1 LVFTVTPPLAAG
13 AELVLLGACAGA
25 LAAVLVVLELLL
37 PHPAA
42 TSATIIVAAPT
53 AKVCLTM
60 TSSVSRDIRYVTS

>member
-1 LVFTVTPPLAAG
+1 MLTVTPPLAAG
-13 AELVLLGACAGA
+13 AGLVLLGACAGA
-25 LAAVLVVLELLL
+25 LAAVLVVFELL

-60 TSSVSRDIRYVTS
+60 TSSVSRDIQYVTS